1 MSAFASVPA
10 VFIFQASG
18 TFLETM
24 FFLEAAAFEPAAF
37 DAVSALAGLFD
48 ANAENPSLAGGR
60 VPFHTAEI
68 RL

>member
-10 VFIFQASG
+10 VFMFQASG
-18 TFLETM
+18 AFFETM
-24 FFLEAAAFEPAAF
+24 FFLETAVI